1 MTDEPHGTFLER
13 WSRLYTLP
21 RSEIIAARIAVGLV
35 LFLGLAVSFTQFGI
49 RLALAI
55 WLGLVVYVL
64 ALVFLL
70 RSVVHVQNR
79 PAPWPFWPYFCAA
92 AIAGALAAL
101 VEHSGALRPLVPAA
115 LASGLVY
122 GGFHWVLVRLLQRL
136 DRA

>member
-1 MTDEPHGTFLER
+1 MRDEPHGTFLER

-35 LFLGLAVSFTQFGI
+35 LFLGLAVSFTEFGI

-70 RSVVHVQNR
+70 LTSWVL
-79 PAPWPFWPYFCAA
+79 F
-92 AIAGALAAL
+92 AIFLVLTLAA
-101 VEHSGALRPLVPAA
+101 V
-115 LASGLVY
+115 
-122 GGFHWVLVRLLQRL
+122 FVRGVR
-136 DRA
+136 RSTGR